1 MVSVL
6 RNPSWSGTG
15 AVLFDANENM
25 DDAERFLP
33 TFDQAMLDESIGFRK
48 LETVPIVSVTLILG
62 ICLEITGIV
71 FVCVWPEQQNKC
83 DTYFVYLYLH
93 CAYWLIVM
101 VTDHLVKKK
110 HHSLRVYG
118 YLDFYQSTYQN
129 IRTPLFITSLWV
141 TCYLLLAIV
150 LHHTHKANYEQYC
163 RASEWFTPLNYILFL
178 TTLELMIIVP
188 VYVHYIKKVRKFNRL
203 HPPPDV
209 IREEWMSSFNHDSYG
224 GLGSD
229 PTRSNM
235 EELLE
240 KQADLIRYL
249 LDYNVT
255 LSHRMMLLAIK
266 HRAPEE

>member
-1 MVSVL
+1 MVSLL
-6 RNPSWSGTG
+6 RNPSTSGSG
-15 AVLFDANENM
+15 AVFFDASVNM
-25 DDAERFLP
+25 DEEERFLP
-33 TFDQAMLDESIGFRK
+33 VLSEEGTDFQTLK
-48 LETVPIVSVTLILG
+48 TVPIVSVPLVLG
-62 ICLEITGIV
+62 ICLEIIGIV

-101 VTDHLVKKK
+101 LTDHLVKKK

-129 IRTPLFITSLWV
+129 IRTPLFVTSLWI
-141 TCYLLLAIV
+141 TCYLLLAVI
-150 LHHTHKANYEQYC
+150 LHHTHKSNYEQYC
-163 RASEWFTPLNYILFL
+163 RASEWFTPLNYILLL

-188 VYVHYIKKVRKFNRL
+188 VYVHYIKKVLRFNHL

-209 IREEWMSSFNHDSYG
+209 IREEWISSFNHDSYG
-224 GLGSD
+224 EV
-229 PTRSNM
+229 RSSGTTENLK
-235 EELLE
+235 ELLE

-255 LSHRMMLLAIK
+255 LSHRMMSLAMKRRLL
-266 HRAPEE
+266 EE